1 MRSNMQ
7 VQGNARERA
16 VSTTAP
22 GLPWAWIGLGGL
34 TAALFV
40 AVGGVRPEVLALA
53 ALQWLTVALLGG
65 FQARR
70 HGQALG
76 AVEVRL
82 AGMAEVQR
90 TVQPPVEGL
99 DTLCE
104 EVLPVWSGQVALAR
118 QQTEEA
124 ITALSNRFAGIS
136 TRVEAALATSRGAS
150 GDDLVS
156 LLNISETELDHIVA
170 ALRDALSHKEV
181 LLEEVARLAG
191 ITGSLQQMAGEV
203 ADVAKQTNLLALNAA
218 IEAARA
224 GEAGRGFAVV
234 ADEVRKLSSSSGETG
249 KKIGETVSSVT
260 RAIHEVLSVSE
271 RNARDD
277 QLLVSLSGQQI
288 GQVVQ
293 RLRTAAGKLV
303 DSSQSLTT
311 EGQMVAGEIGEV
323 LVALQFQDR
332 VSQVLGHVETDMG
345 RLTGHLSG
353 VRADLQSGIAPQAID
368 VGAWLVEMSRAY
380 TTPEQHSLHRGEA
393 AASTQDQAG
402 ITFF

>member
-22 GLPWAWIGLGGL
+22 GLPWDWIGLGGS

-40 AVGGVRPEVLALA
+40 VVGGLRLEVLALA
-53 ALQWLTVALLGG
+53 AFQWIVVALLGG
-65 FQARR
+65 YHARR
-70 HGQALG
+70 HWHALG
-76 AVEVRL
+76 AVEARL
-82 AGMAEVQR
+82 ASVMEVER
-90 TVQPPVEGL
+90 AVQPPVEGL

-170 ALRDALSHKEV
+170 ALRDALSQKEI

-277 QLLVSLSGQQI
+277 QLLVSQSGQQI

-303 DSSQSLTT
+303 DSSQSLTA

-353 VRADLQSGIAPQAID
+353 VRANLQSGIAPQPID
-368 VGAWLVEMSRAY
+368 VGAWLIEMSRAY

-393 AASTQDQAG
+393 AARAQDAAG